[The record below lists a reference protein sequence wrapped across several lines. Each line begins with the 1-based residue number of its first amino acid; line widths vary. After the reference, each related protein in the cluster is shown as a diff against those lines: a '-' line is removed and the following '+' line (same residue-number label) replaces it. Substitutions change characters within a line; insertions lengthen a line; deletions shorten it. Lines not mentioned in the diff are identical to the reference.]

1 MNIGQAAAQAGMN
14 AKRVRHYEAVGLI
27 PKASRTFGNYRAYS
41 ANDVHSLRFI
51 QHARALG
58 FSIEEIRALLG
69 LWRNRRRP
77 SREVKRLVAQ
87 QAESLRARILELEA
101 MLQSLEHLA
110 RHCHGDERQDC
121 PILEG
126 LEAGAAG
133 NRPPGRVS

>member
-27 PKASRTFGNYRAYS
+27 PKTSRTFGNYRAYS
-41 ANDVHSLRFI
+41 TNDVHSLRFI

-77 SREVKRLVAQ
+77 SREVKRLVARHT
-87 QAESLRARILELEA
+87 ESLRARIRELEA
-101 MLQSLEHLA
+101 MLQTLDHLA
-110 RHCHGDERQDC
+110 RHCHGDERPDC

-126 LEAGAAG
+126 LEGGAAG
-133 NRPPGRVS
+133 NRTSRRVS